1 MKKIYA
7 LAAVACMAF
16 AANAQNGAPLYAT
29 GAGDFVGG
37 EWAPASPDEFTYA
50 DGVYTLQVTNL
61 VQLKVS
67 TAKSEETG
75 NWDLFNAGAYDCG
88 TDGYGDEQGV
98 ARPLFANPNASNIVC
113 PWKGDYTVTVA
124 GDLSTITLSTN
135 TPNPNPGN
143 KVTLYMMGDMN
154 GWAPA
159 DAWKLNDVEG
169 HDNMWNLTCSDEM
182 VVKAGEGFKISTDG
196 WTKFNIGVNPE
207 DGIDQVFLEV
217 PTGLANYTDT
227 GGPSNIIL
235 GEEWNG
241 IVWLK
246 LESDPALASIILSN
260 DKTYVPDDEWM
271 SGVKNIAIDNNEAE
285 VYYNLQGVKV
295 AQPESG
301 LYIVVKGGKATKI
314 MK

>member
-29 GAGDFVGG
+29 GEGDFTGG
-37 EWAPASPDEFTYA
+37 KWVPATPDVFEYA
-50 DGVYTLQVTNL
+50 NGVYTLKVDNL
-61 VQLKVS
+61 MQFKIS
-67 TAKSEETG
+67 TAAG
-75 NWDLFNAGAYDCG
+75 DWDSFNAGAYDCG
-88 TDGYGDEQGV
+88 EEGYGNEVGV
-98 ARPLFANPNASNIVC
+98 ARPLYANSNAANIEC
-113 PWKGDYTVTVA
+113 PWKGNYTITVA
-124 GDLSTITLSTN
+124 GDLSTVTLNTD
-135 TPNPNPGN
+135 TPNPGD

-154 GWAPA
+154 DWAPA

-182 VVKAGEGFKISTDG
+182 VVTAGEGFKISTDG
-196 WTKFNIGVNPE
+196 WTKYNIGVNPE

-217 PTGLANYTDT
+217 PTGLVNYTVN
-227 GGPSNIIL
+227 GGPGNIIL

-246 LESDPALASIILSN
+246 LESDPAFASIILSN

>member
-16 AANAQNGAPLYAT
+16 AANAQNGEPLYAT
-29 GAGDFVGG
+29 GEGDFTGG
-37 EWAPASPDEFTYA
+37 KWAPATPDVFEYA
-50 DGVYTLQVTNL
+50 NGVYTLKVDNL
-61 VQLKVS
+61 MQFKIS
-67 TAKSEETG
+67 TAAG
-75 NWDLFNAGAYDCG
+75 DWDSFNAGAYDCG
-88 TDGYGDEQGV
+88 EEGYGNEVGV
-98 ARPLFANPNASNIVC
+98 ARPLYANSNAANIEC
-113 PWKGDYTVTVA
+113 PWKGNYTITVA
-124 GDLSTITLSTN
+124 GDLSTVTLNTD
-135 TPNPNPGN
+135 TPNPGD

-154 GWAPA
+154 DWAPA

-182 VVKAGEGFKISTDG
+182 VVTAGEGFKISTDG
-196 WTKFNIGVNPE
+196 WTKYNIGVNPE

-217 PTGLANYTDT
+217 PTGLVNYTVN
-227 GGPSNIIL
+227 GGPGNIIL

-246 LESDPALASIILSN
+246 LESDPAFASIILSN

>member
-29 GAGDFVGG
+29 GEGDFTGG
-37 EWAPASPDEFTYA
+37 KWAPATPDVFEYA
-50 DGVYTLQVTNL
+50 NGVYTLKVDNL
-61 VQLKVS
+61 MQFKIS
-67 TAKSEETG
+67 TAAG
-75 NWDLFNAGAYDCG
+75 DWDAFNAGAYDCG
-88 TDGYGDEQGV
+88 EEGYGNEVGV
-98 ARPLFANPNASNIVC
+98 ARPLYANSNAVNIEC
-113 PWKGDYTVTVA
+113 PWKGNYTITVA
-124 GDLSTITLSTN
+124 GDLSTVTLNTD
-135 TPNPNPGN
+135 TPNPGD

-154 GWAPA
+154 GWASA

-196 WTKFNIGVNPE
+196 WTKYNIGVNPE

-217 PTGLANYTDT
+217 PTGLANYTAN
-227 GGPSNIIL
+227 GGPGNIIL

-246 LESDPALASIILSN
+246 LESDPAFASIILSN

-314 MK
+314 VK

>member
-16 AANAQNGAPLYAT
+16 AANAQNGEPLYAT
-29 GAGDFVGG
+29 GEGDFTGG
-37 EWAPASPDEFTYA
+37 KWAPATPDVFEYA
-50 DGVYTLQVTNL
+50 NGVYTLKVDNL
-61 VQLKVS
+61 MQFKIS
-67 TAKSEETG
+67 TAAG
-75 NWDLFNAGAYDCG
+75 DWDSFNAGAYDCG
-88 TDGYGDEQGV
+88 EEGYGNEVGV
-98 ARPLFANPNASNIVC
+98 ARPLYANSNAANIEC
-113 PWKGDYTVTVA
+113 PWKGNYTITVA
-124 GDLSTITLSTN
+124 GDLSTVTLNTD
-135 TPNPNPGN
+135 TPNPGD

-154 GWAPA
+154 DWAPA

-182 VVKAGEGFKISTDG
+182 VVEAGDGFKISTDG
-196 WTKFNIGVNPE
+196 WTKYNIGVNPE

-217 PTGLANYTDT
+217 PTGLANYTVN
-227 GGPSNIIL
+227 GGPGNIIL

-246 LESDPALASIILSN
+246 LESDPAFASIILSN

>member
-16 AANAQNGAPLYAT
+16 AANAQNGEPLYAT
-29 GAGDFVGG
+29 GEGDFTGG
-37 EWAPASPDEFTYA
+37 KWAPATPDVFEYA
-50 DGVYTLQVTNL
+50 NGVYTLKVDNL
-61 VQLKVS
+61 MQFKIS
-67 TAKSEETG
+67 TAAG
-75 NWDLFNAGAYDCG
+75 DWDSFNAGAYDCG
-88 TDGYGDEQGV
+88 EEGYGNEVGV
-98 ARPLFANPNASNIVC
+98 ARPLYANSNAANIEC
-113 PWKGDYTVTVA
+113 PWKGNYTITVA
-124 GDLSTITLSTN
+124 GDLSTVTLNTD
-135 TPNPNPGN
+135 TPNPGD

-154 GWAPA
+154 DWAPA

-182 VVKAGEGFKISTDG
+182 VVTAGEGFKISTDG
-196 WTKFNIGVNPE
+196 WAKYNIGVNRE

-217 PTGLANYTDT
+217 PTGLVNYTET
-227 GGPSNIIL
+227 GGPGNIIL

-246 LESDPALASIILSN
+246 LESDPAFASIILSN

>member
-16 AANAQNGAPLYAT
+16 AANAQNGEPLYAT
-29 GAGDFVGG
+29 GEGDFTGG
-37 EWAPASPDEFTYA
+37 KWTPATPDVFEYA
-50 DGVYTLQVTNL
+50 NGVYTLKVDNL
-61 VQLKVS
+61 MQFKIS
-67 TAKSEETG
+67 TAAG
-75 NWDLFNAGAYDCG
+75 DWDSFNAGAYDCG
-88 TDGYGDEQGV
+88 EEGYGNEVGV
-98 ARPLFANPNASNIVC
+98 ARPLYANSNAANIEC
-113 PWKGDYTVTVA
+113 PWKGNYTITVA
-124 GDLSTITLSTN
+124 GDLSTVTLNTD
-135 TPNPNPGN
+135 TPNPGD
-143 KVTLYMMGDMN
+143 KVTLYMMGTMN
-154 GWAPA
+154 DWIPA

-196 WTKFNIGVNPE
+196 WTKYNIGVNRE

-217 PTGLANYTDT
+217 PTGLVNYTAD
-227 GGPSNIIL
+227 GGPGNIIL

-246 LESDPALASIILSN
+246 LESDPAFASIILSN

-271 SGVKNIAIDNNEAE
+271 SGVKNITIDNNEAE

>member
-16 AANAQNGAPLYAT
+16 AANAQNGEPLYAT
-29 GAGDFVGG
+29 GEGDFTGG
-37 EWAPASPDEFTYA
+37 KWAPATPDVFEYA
-50 DGVYTLQVTNL
+50 NGVYTLKVDNL
-61 VQLKVS
+61 MQFKIS
-67 TAKSEETG
+67 TAAG
-75 NWDLFNAGAYDCG
+75 DWDSFNAGAYDCG
-88 TDGYGDEQGV
+88 EEGYGNEVGV
-98 ARPLFANPNASNIVC
+98 ARPLYANSNAANIEC
-113 PWKGDYTVTVA
+113 PWKGNYTITVA
-124 GDLSTITLSTN
+124 GDLSTVTLNTD
-135 TPNPNPGN
+135 TPNPGD

-154 GWAPA
+154 DWAPA

-182 VVKAGEGFKISTDG
+182 VVTAGEGFKISTDG
-196 WTKFNIGVNPE
+196 WTKYNIGVNRE

-217 PTGLANYTDT
+217 PTGLANYTEN
-227 GGPSNIIL
+227 GGPGNIIL

-246 LESDPALASIILSN
+246 LESDPAFASIILSN

>member
-16 AANAQNGAPLYAT
+16 AANAQNGEPLYAT
-29 GAGDFVGG
+29 GEGDFTGG
-37 EWAPASPDEFTYA
+37 KWAPATPDVFEYA
-50 DGVYTLQVTNL
+50 NGVYTLKVDNL
-61 VQLKVS
+61 MQFKIS
-67 TAKSEETG
+67 TAAG
-75 NWDLFNAGAYDCG
+75 DWDSFNAGAYDCG
-88 TDGYGDEQGV
+88 EEGYGNEVGV
-98 ARPLFANPNASNIVC
+98 ARPLYANSNAANIEC
-113 PWKGDYTVTVA
+113 PWKGNYTITVA
-124 GDLSTITLSTN
+124 GDLSTVTLNTD
-135 TPNPNPGN
+135 TPNPGD

-154 GWAPA
+154 DWAPA

-182 VVKAGEGFKISTDG
+182 VVTAGEGFKISTDG
-196 WTKFNIGVNPE
+196 WTKYNIGVNPE

-217 PTGLANYTDT
+217 PTGLANYTEN
-227 GGPSNIIL
+227 GGPGNIIL

-246 LESDPALASIILSN
+246 LESDPAFASIILSN

>member
-16 AANAQNGAPLYAT
+16 AANAQNGEPLYAT
-29 GAGDFVGG
+29 GEGDFTGG
-37 EWAPASPDEFTYA
+37 KWAPATPDVFEYA
-50 DGVYTLQVTNL
+50 NGVYTLKVDNL
-61 VQLKVS
+61 MQFKIS
-67 TAKSEETG
+67 TAAG
-75 NWDLFNAGAYDCG
+75 DWDSFNAGAYDCG
-88 TDGYGDEQGV
+88 EEGYGNEVGV
-98 ARPLFANPNASNIVC
+98 ARPLYANSNAANIEC
-113 PWKGDYTVTVA
+113 PWKGNYTITVA
-124 GDLSTITLSTN
+124 GDLSTVTLNTD
-135 TPNPNPGN
+135 TPNPGD

-154 GWAPA
+154 DWLPA

-182 VVKAGEGFKISTDG
+182 VVQAGEGFKISTDG
-196 WTKFNIGVNPE
+196 WTKYNIGVNPE

-217 PTGLANYTDT
+217 PTGLVNYTVN
-227 GGPSNIIL
+227 GGPGNIIL

-246 LESDPALASIILSN
+246 LESDPAFASIILSN

>member
-1 MKKIYA
+1 MKKFYA
-7 LAAVACMAF
+7 LAAVACMALT
-16 AANAQNGAPLYAT
+16 ANAQNGAPLYAT
-29 GAGDFVGG
+29 GEGDFTGG
-37 EWAPASPDEFTYA
+37 KWAPASPDVFEYA
-50 DGVYTLQVTNL
+50 NGVYTLKVDNL
-61 VQLKVS
+61 MQFKIS
-67 TAKSEETG
+67 TAAG
-75 NWDLFNAGAYDCG
+75 DWDAFNAGAYDCG
-88 TDGYGDEQGV
+88 EEGYGNEVGV
-98 ARPLFANPNASNIVC
+98 ARPLYANSNAVNIEC
-113 PWKGDYTVTVA
+113 PWKGNYTITVA
-124 GDLSTITLSTN
+124 GDLSTVTLNTD
-135 TPNPNPGN
+135 TPNPGD
-143 KVTLYMMGDMN
+143 KVTLYMMGNMN

-182 VVKAGEGFKISTDG
+182 VVKAGEGFKISTAG
-196 WTKFNIGVNPE
+196 WTKYNIGVNRE

-217 PTGLANYTDT
+217 PTGLANYTAN
-227 GGPSNIIL
+227 GGPGNITL

-246 LESDPALASIILSN
+246 LESDPAFASIILSN

-314 MK
+314 VK

>member
-29 GAGDFVGG
+29 GEGDFTGG
-37 EWAPASPDEFTYA
+37 KWAPATPDVFEYA
-50 DGVYTLQVTNL
+50 NGVYTLKVDNL
-61 VQLKVS
+61 MQFKIS
-67 TAKSEETG
+67 TAAG
-75 NWDLFNAGAYDCG
+75 DWDSFNAGAYDCG
-88 TDGYGDEQGV
+88 EEGYGNEVGV
-98 ARPLFANPNASNIVC
+98 ARPLYANSNAANIEC
-113 PWKGDYTVTVA
+113 PWKGNYTITVA
-124 GDLSTITLSTN
+124 GDLSTVTLNTD
-135 TPNPNPGN
+135 TPNPGD

-154 GWAPA
+154 DWAPA

-182 VVKAGEGFKISTDG
+182 VVEAGDGFKISTDG
-196 WTKFNIGVNPE
+196 WTKYNIGVNPE

-217 PTGLANYTDT
+217 PTGLANYTVN
-227 GGPSNIIL
+227 GGPGNIIL

-246 LESDPALASIILSN
+246 LESDPAFASIILSN

>member
-29 GAGDFVGG
+29 GEGDFTGG
-37 EWAPASPDEFTYA
+37 KWAPATPDVFEYA
-50 DGVYTLQVTNL
+50 NGVYTLKVDNL
-61 VQLKVS
+61 MQFKIS
-67 TAKSEETG
+67 TAAG
-75 NWDLFNAGAYDCG
+75 DWDSFNAGAYDCG
-88 TDGYGDEQGV
+88 EEGYGNEVGV
-98 ARPLFANPNASNIVC
+98 ARPLYANSNAENIEC
-113 PWKGDYTVTVA
+113 PWKGNYTITVA
-124 GDLSTITLSTN
+124 GDLSTVTLNTD
-135 TPNPNPGN
+135 TPNPG
-143 KVTLYMMGDMN
+143 KVTLYMMGGMN
-154 GWAPA
+154 DWLPA

-182 VVKAGEGFKISTDG
+182 VVEAGVGFKISTDG
-196 WTKFNIGVNPE
+196 WAKYNIGVNRE

-217 PTGLANYTDT
+217 PTGLVNYAEN
-227 GGPSNIIL
+227 GGPGNIIL

-246 LESDPALASIILSN
+246 LESDPAFASIILSN

>member
-29 GAGDFVGG
+29 GEGDFTGG
-37 EWAPASPDEFTYA
+37 KWVPATPDVFEYA
-50 DGVYTLQVTNL
+50 NGVYTLKVDNL
-61 VQLKVS
+61 MQFKIS
-67 TAKSEETG
+67 TAAG
-75 NWDLFNAGAYDCG
+75 DWDSFNAGAYDCG
-88 TDGYGDEQGV
+88 EEGYGNEVGV
-98 ARPLFANPNASNIVC
+98 ARPLYANSNAENIEC
-113 PWKGDYTVTVA
+113 PWKGNYTITVA
-124 GDLSTITLSTN
+124 GDLSTVTLNTD
-135 TPNPNPGN
+135 TPNPG

-154 GWAPA
+154 DWAPA

-182 VVKAGEGFKISTDG
+182 FVKAGDGFKISTDG
-196 WTKFNIGVNPE
+196 WAKYNIGVNRE

-217 PTGLANYTDT
+217 PTGLVNYAEN
-227 GGPSNIIL
+227 GGPGNIIL

-246 LESDPALASIILSN
+246 LESDPAFASIILSN